1 MEHVPLTP
9 TAVTDT
15 RSAADESGSSN
26 RREAEKFEFEPC
38 PLASKFGSWKVSF
51 RREVISES
59 THPRLVSDWL
69 ADIDMAT
76 GIEDLDHSGF
86 IFDKHQME
94 IQSPR
99 FQDCQRKH
107 EDYSRRV
114 QEKDQ
119 FLGGDSN
126 QEQTSNA
133 CGQPNHVSN
142 VLVLEHQE
150 DSGAHDELE

>member
-1 MEHVPLTP
+1 MEHIPLTP
-9 TAVTDT
+9 TALTDT

-69 ADIDMAT
+69 AEIDMAT

-99 FQDCQRKH
+99 FQDCQRNH
-107 EDYSRRV
+107 EDCSRRA

-119 FLGGDSN
+119 FLGGDSI

-142 VLVLEHQE
+142 VLVLEHEE
-150 DSGAHDELE
+150 D